1 MKRKILRGLFVEEF
15 IHPHEKENKARALNN
30 GILNNALNSAADF
43 CHVAIEPVTQGTF
56 VQMNE
61 HCATKLLK
69 VVRDV
74 CTILEVEP
82 VPKVYLC
89 HLFCTDI
96 MPLGTD
102 DKTYLVVPDYV
113 LNTFDTEMLYY
124 TVGNSITMIK
134 GDHVRLTTLAAYM
147 PGGGLVELPKM
158 LFNKYL
164 HSADSAP

>member
-74 CTILEVEP
+74 CTILEV
-82 VPKVYLC
+82 
-89 HLFCTDI
+89 
-96 MPLGTD
+96 
-102 DKTYLVVPDYV
+102 
-113 LNTFDTEMLYY
+113 DTEMLYY